1 MIENRLRTPGRK
13 IEEEKFS
20 SSIPKKKNKNKSNQ
34 DINIKKRKK
43 ESPNISQEKNNTSII
58 NTSLNQSDQMQIYK
72 AEIYTLNQKI
82 DQLNNDLNNKNKNE
96 ELQKLKENKLQNNLN
111 QNEEKSKKQIEDLN
125 LIINDLKLKN
135 SILEKES
142 EYKDIINY
150 YETKINEL
158 QETNLNNIHMFSN
171 NINKYMKNYTL
182 SNKDDVWRKLIKTYE
197 NKICDLEKKII
208 YFEGQERKMK
218 TRQIF
223 FEKFCYKA
231 EKKIEEISKY
241 AQKCEKEKNEKKNE
255 LKNDIQKYKEQ
266 INSNKKD
273 KNDKLKQLNKSPIK
287 DIKKEIPK
295 NKNIKKKIEKEKE
308 IENENEN
315 EDLQNLKEINENI
328 KEWEKI
334 RETNQKNINQLYSEM
349 SNETE
354 EKITEKNLEESNYSN
369 YSIYDSKNIIM
380 LLNNIHEFIKTILI
394 QINDEVTLESISK
407 IINDIKNY
415 TIMLFDKIKI
425 LNINQCYIIDLVCD
439 LNKNLTESLKKIN
452 KELKKDI
459 NINKIMTQLKTTCNK
474 LTNEFKP

>member
-13 IEEEKFS
+13 NEEEKYNLS
-20 SSIPKKKNKNKSNQ
+20 NPKRKNKNKLNQ
-34 DINIKKRKK
+34 EINFKKKK
-43 ESPNISQEKNNTSII
+43 NESSNISQEKNNSSII
-58 NTSLNQSDQMQIYK
+58 NTSINQSDQMQIYK

-96 ELQKLKENKLQNNLN
+96 EIQKLKENKLQNNLN

-125 LIINDLKLKN
+125 FIINDLKLKN
-135 SILEKES
+135 SALE
-142 EYKDIINY
+142 
-150 YETKINEL
+150 
-158 QETNLNNIHMFSN
+158 SN
-171 NINKYMKNYTL
+171 CINKYMKNYTL

-241 AQKCEKEKNEKKNE
+241 AQKYEKEKNEKKNE

-295 NKNIKKKIEKEKE
+295 YKNIKKEFEKEIEKEKE
-308 IENENEN
+308 IEREIENEN
-315 EDLQNLKEINENI
+315 EDLENLKEINENI
-328 KEWEKI
+328 NDWEKI
-334 RETNQKNINQLYSEM
+334 RETNQQNINQLYSEM
-349 SNETE
+349 SNEND
-354 EKITEKNLEESNYSN
+354 EKLTEKNLEESNYSN
-369 YSIYDSKNIIM
+369 QSIYDSKNIIM

-394 QINDEVTLESISK
+394 QINDNITLDSISK

-459 NINKIMTQLKTTCNK
+459 NINKIMTQLKTTCTK

>member
-1 MIENRLRTPGRK
+1 MK
-13 IEEEKFS
+13 
-20 SSIPKKKNKNKSNQ
+20 Q
-34 DINIKKRKK
+34 
-43 ESPNISQEKNNTSII
+43 
-58 NTSLNQSDQMQIYK
+58 
-72 AEIYTLNQKI
+72 
-82 DQLNNDLNNKNKNE
+82 KNE

-135 SILEKES
+135 SALEKES

-171 NINKYMKNYTL
+171 CINKYMKNYTL
-182 SNKDDVWRKLIKTYE
+182 LNKDDVWRKLIKTYE

-295 NKNIKKKIEKEKE
+295 YKNIK
-308 IENENEN
+308 
-315 EDLQNLKEINENI
+315 
-328 KEWEKI
+328 
-334 RETNQKNINQLYSEM
+334 RRST
-349 SNETE
+349 
-354 EKITEKNLEESNYSN
+354 
-369 YSIYDSKNIIM
+369 
-380 LLNNIHEFIKTILI
+380 
-394 QINDEVTLESISK
+394 
-407 IINDIKNY
+407 
-415 TIMLFDKIKI
+415 
-425 LNINQCYIIDLVCD
+425 
-439 LNKNLTESLKKIN
+439 
-452 KELKKDI
+452 
-459 NINKIMTQLKTTCNK
+459 
-474 LTNEFKP
+474 

>member
-135 SILEKES
+135 SALEKES

-171 NINKYMKNYTL
+171 CINKYMKNYTL
-182 SNKDDVWRKLIKTYE
+182 LNKDDVWRKLIKTYE

-308 IENENEN
+308 KEIENEN

-459 NINKIMTQLKTTCNK
+459 NINKIMTQLKTTCTK

>member
-111 QNEEKSKKQIEDLN
+111 QNEEKLKKQIEDLN
-125 LIINDLKLKN
+125 NIINDLKLKN
-135 SILEKES
+135 SALEKES

-171 NINKYMKNYTL
+171 CINKYMKNYTL
-182 SNKDDVWRKLIKTYE
+182 LNKDDVWRKLIKTYE

-394 QINDEVTLESISK
+394 QINDNITLDSISK

-459 NINKIMTQLKTTCNK
+459 NINKIMTQLKTTCTK